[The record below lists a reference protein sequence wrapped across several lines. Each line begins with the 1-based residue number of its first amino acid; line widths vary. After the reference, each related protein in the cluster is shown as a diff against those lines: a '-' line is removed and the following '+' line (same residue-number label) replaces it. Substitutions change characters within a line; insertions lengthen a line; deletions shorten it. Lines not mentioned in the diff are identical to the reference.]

1 MMYCLYEILVS
12 LLGFQSFI
20 HSIHYPL
27 RGLEHKVKKHR
38 KKNFCTTRQLVT
50 LSVVRL

>member
-20 HSIHYPL
+20 HSIYNPL
-27 RGLEHKVKKHR
+27 RGLEYKVKNIGKR
-38 KKNFCTTRQLVT
+38 IFVLLVNSSPSA
-50 LSVVRL
+50 L